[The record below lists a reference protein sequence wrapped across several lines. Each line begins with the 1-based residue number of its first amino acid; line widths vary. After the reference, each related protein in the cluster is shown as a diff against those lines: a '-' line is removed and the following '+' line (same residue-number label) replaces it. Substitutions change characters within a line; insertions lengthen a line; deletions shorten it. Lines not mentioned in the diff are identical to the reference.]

1 MSRYENIINNAI
13 KTVMENSVCEF
24 DKWFM
29 DDFETD
35 VYFESE
41 TDLKELSDD
50 DYGYAQSDWVA
61 WVINGFV
68 ARTCEEL
75 GINCEY
81 TDETI
86 NKQRLIEEIYEDV
99 KDELF
104 KRTSK

>member
-13 KTVMENSVCEF
+13 KTVMDNVICEF

-35 VYFESE
+35 ISFENE
-41 TDLKELSDD
+41 MDFNELSDD
-50 DYGYAQSDWVA
+50 DYEIAQFDWIA

-68 ARTCEEL
+68 TRTCEEL
-75 GINCEY
+75 GIDCEY
-81 TDETI
+81 TDTTT
-86 NKQRLIEEIYEDV
+86 NKQRMIEEIYEDV

-104 KRTSK
+104 KRTSR